1 MPQNVISPFFGIAA
15 FSKIKS
21 FLSQKGVYLL
31 NTKTQLNSSTL
42 SRCYKSFLMFSLLNY
57 CKNRSESTLKALAGV
72 WLRF

>member
-15 FSKIKS
+15 SSKIKS

-42 SRCYKSFLMFSLLNY
+42 SRCYKSFLMFSCIKLL
-57 CKNRSESTLKALAGV
+57 
-72 WLRF
+72 

>member
-42 SRCYKSFLMFSLLNY
+42 SRCYKSFLMFS
-57 CKNRSESTLKALAGV
+57 CIRSESTLKALAGV